1 MLFRSILAPTFDYF
15 LLLDQNSQ
23 QPKNDGNH
31 NLIEMRPYPQQNW
44 LFLKG
49 ADAAVG

>member
-1 MLFRSILAPTFDYF
+1 MLFRSILTPTLDYF
-15 LLLDQNSQ
+15 QLLDQNSQ
-23 QPKNDGNH
+23 QPKNDGNP